1 MVAHIPD
8 DVLAERAM
16 VEQPPDPLLPSGGQ
30 PGSTIPDEVL
40 SDEDAAA
47 RLEQE
52 AALGGTDAQPVD
64 LDET

>member
-16 VEQPPDPLLPSGGQ
+16 VEQPPDPLLQPAVQ